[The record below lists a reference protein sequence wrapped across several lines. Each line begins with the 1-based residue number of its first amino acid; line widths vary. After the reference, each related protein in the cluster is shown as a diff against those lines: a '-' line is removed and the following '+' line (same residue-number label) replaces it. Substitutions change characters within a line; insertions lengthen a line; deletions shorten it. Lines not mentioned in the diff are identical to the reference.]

1 MTVSLGFIGLGKM
14 GVSHLSIFAA
24 HPDVRVGGIA
34 DPSAFM
40 RPVVEKHLGFKTHKD
55 YKKLIDSG
63 DVEAVVVATPSRTH
77 AEIAT
82 YAMERGLHVFVE
94 KPLTLAVEDSQRLT
108 DLAAAKGVANQVGY
122 HNRFIATFRET
133 KRLIDAGML
142 GAIYQ
147 IAGEA
152 YGQVVIKQSGST
164 WRSQKVEGGGCL
176 HDYCSHVVDLM
187 NYLVGPPTDILGASL
202 QSIYSSEV
210 EDAVYATLGY
220 PEGLTGQLSINW
232 SDDTYRKMST
242 QITVLGTNGKIIVDR
257 QECRVYLR
265 ESRQDE
271 TYPQGWTIRYITDL
285 QEPVDFY
292 LRGEEYSSQA
302 DAFVKAVQAS
312 EVHPLNSFAS
322 ALQTDRVVDLLG
334 KQPHRRIDPAQVK
347 LAGPQSQ
354 RVAHST

>member
-34 DPSAFM
+34 DPSSFI
-40 RPVVEKHLGFKTHKD
+40 RPVIEKHLGFQTHKD
-55 YKKLIDSG
+55 YKTLIDSG
-63 DVEAVVVATPSRTH
+63 EVEAVVVATPSRTH

-94 KPLTLAVEDSQRLT
+94 KPLTLAVEESQRLT
-108 DLAAAKGVANQVGY
+108 DLANAKGVANQVGY

-142 GAIYQ
+142 GTIYQ
-147 IAGEA
+147 ITGEA
-152 YGQVVIKQSGST
+152 YGQVVIKKSGST

-187 NYLVGPPTDILGASL
+187 NFLVGPPNEVLGASL
-202 QSIYSSEV
+202 QSIYSNEV
-210 EDAVYATLGY
+210 EDAVFATLGY
-220 PEGLTGQLSINW
+220 PSGLTGQLSINW

-242 QITVLGTNGKIIVDR
+242 QITVLGTNGKITVDR

-265 ESRQDE
+265 EARGDDA
-271 TYPQGWTIRYITDL
+271 YGQGWTVRYITDL

-292 LRGEEYSSQA
+292 LRGEEYSAQA

-312 EVHPLNSFAS
+312 DTNPLNSFAS
-322 ALQTDRVVDLLG
+322 ALQTDTLVDELG
-334 KQPHRRIDPAQVK
+334 KQPHRRIDPSHATLTGSKAKKSVQT
-347 LAGPQSQ
+347 
-354 RVAHST
+354 R